1 MKVRDKNK
9 VLQAANFIEELAW
22 LLNSKK
28 KVDLESI
35 SELLRSQI
43 EPAKSVIPEVQQV
56 NKMKHYIGVLPFLL
70 QDKELFR
77 TNMDIVEFAE
87 NLFSIKMSRND
98 RRSRYELIGFIVTE
112 ITKVDKDK
120 LLTVMDALSVLT
132 ESDDKLIQFKKS
144 RNDIDF
150 SWNEAIS
157 KLNES

>member
-1 MKVRDKNK
+1 MKAKDKNK

-28 KVDLESI
+28 KIDLENI
-35 SELLRSQI
+35 SELLRSQL
-43 EPAKSVIPEVQQV
+43 EPSQSVMSEAKQV
-56 NKMKHYIGVLPFLL
+56 NKLSHYIGVLPFLL

-77 TNMDIVEFAE
+77 TNKDIIEFAE
-87 NLFSIKMSRND
+87 NLFSIQMSRTD
-98 RRSRYELIGFIVTE
+98 RRSRYELVGFIVTE

-120 LLTVMDALSVLT
+120 LLSVMNSLSVLT
-132 ESDDKLIQFKKS
+132 ESDDKLIQFRKA

-157 KLNES
+157 KLNKS

>member
-1 MKVRDKNK
+1 MKVKDKNK

-28 KVDLESI
+28 KVDLENI

-43 EPAKSVIPEVQQV
+43 EPTQSVISEVQQV
-56 NKMKHYIGVLPFLL
+56 NKLKHYIGVLPFLL

-98 RRSRYELIGFIVTE
+98 RRSRYELVGFIVTE

-132 ESDDKLIQFKKS
+132 ESDDKLVQFKKS

-157 KLNES
+157 KLNKS

>member
-1 MKVRDKNK
+1 MKVKDKNK

-28 KVDLESI
+28 KVDLENI

-43 EPAKSVIPEVQQV
+43 EPTQSVIPEAQQV
-56 NKMKHYIGVLPFLL
+56 NKLKHYIGVLPFLL

-98 RRSRYELIGFIVTE
+98 RRSRYELVGFIVTE

-120 LLTVMDALSVLT
+120 LLTVMNALSVLT

-157 KLNES
+157 KLNKS

>member
-43 EPAKSVIPEVQQV
+43 DPAQSVIPEVQQV
-56 NKMKHYIGVLPFLL
+56 NKLKHYIGVLPFLL

-77 TNMDIVEFAE
+77 TNMDIVDFAE

-144 RNDIDF
+144 RNNIDF

-157 KLNES
+157 KLNKS

>member
-1 MKVRDKNK
+1 MTVKDKNK

-28 KVDLESI
+28 KIDLENI

-43 EPAKSVIPEVQQV
+43 EPVQSVIPEAQQV
-56 NKMKHYIGVLPFLL
+56 NELKHYIGVLPYLL

-98 RRSRYELIGFIVTE
+98 RRSRYELVGFIVTE
-112 ITKVDKDK
+112 ITKVDKGK
-120 LLTVMDALSVLT
+120 LLTVMNALSVLT

-157 KLNES
+157 KLNKS